1 MTSVRSGLDA
11 KPTQTS
17 LDCLSDITCAGSGL
31 LPIGNP
37 GPQLDPPI
45 NIRHRKPPTSPNLKA
60 RICLA
65 SAGVLLA
72 PIYSI
77 HPAMGQEILTPAFV
91 VVVIG
96 GLGSFWGV
104 ILAAL
109 LVGVVRGITVAIGY
123 VRIDTTYDCRCRRTL
138 SRSARQRSIRLR
150 GSRSIAAATL
160 AVANRSLPKLMQER
174 QVFTRPTCE
183 GLFSYIRRY
192 RAYRLRLSKARLDT
206 PNRGLDFEDASR
218 SLNGGYWVHDAW
230 RCTSRIPH
238 EKGKRS

>member
-11 KPTQTS
+11 KPTQPS

-77 HPAMGQEILTPAFV
+77 HPAMGQEILTAAFV

-150 GSRSIAAATL
+150 GSRSI
-160 AVANRSLPKLMQER
+160 
-174 QVFTRPTCE
+174 
-183 GLFSYIRRY
+183 G
-192 RAYRLRLSKARLDT
+192 
-206 PNRGLDFEDASR
+206 GLDFEDASR
-218 SLNGGYWVHDAW
+218 SLTGGYWVHDAW

-238 EKGKRS
+238 EKGKRSLKSSHCTLLWALTSSALMRMSSSPRSTKNCRR